1 MYMDTVVVVTVKN
14 DYFSSAHL
22 LSEQTRKLF
31 LIRLN
36 AELGYV
42 IFRDGAQYCPDPE
55 IQVSGLDLILLVDGW
70 VREGKESQ
78 ARAQAWLSSP
88 LLGPSPS
95 PCIGLKVRG
104 DSGS

>member
-36 AELGYV
+36 AELSYV
-42 IFRDGAQYCPDPE
+42 IFRDGAQY
-55 IQVSGLDLILLVDGW
+55 
-70 VREGKESQ
+70 
-78 ARAQAWLSSP
+78 
-88 LLGPSPS
+88 
-95 PCIGLKVRG
+95 
-104 DSGS
+104 